1 MVIYELFKNRKILI
15 EYDRDPSLGS
25 EAWTISQKKTAVPVF
40 GTAVP
45 ERDAVSLIDE
55 ESI

>member
-1 MVIYELFKNRKILI
+1 MNFFKNRKILI